1 MKKSI
6 FALSL
11 SLLFFTAD
19 AQIKT
24 PAPSPE
30 GSISQ
35 KVGLTEIS
43 VSYSRPSA
51 KSRIV
56 FGDLVPYGQIWRTG
70 ANAATKIKFGEN
82 VKINGQELPAGE
94 YSFYTIPGKEEWTLI
109 FHKNLNHWGTGG
121 DKYNPEDDA
130 LRFTTKPKNTT
141 TKTETLTFEIGNLRD
156 DACSIELRW
165 ENTSVSFDVQLETDA
180 KVMSAIDEAMKG
192 VSQSTYYQAARYYY
206 DHDKDMNKALEW
218 INKSMEGGND
228 KFWII
233 RQKALILAKLGRHQE
248 AIAAAELSIAK
259 AKEAKNT
266 DYVSMNE
273 KSIAE
278 WKKFVK

>member
-1 MKKSI
+1 MKKS
-6 FALSL
+6 
-11 SLLFFTAD
+11 LLTLAFGFLFLATE

-43 VSYSRPSA
+43 INYSRPST
-51 KSRIV
+51 KGRVI
-56 FGDLVPYGQIWRTG
+56 FGDLVPYGQTWRTG
-70 ANAATKIKFGEN
+70 ANASTKIKFGEN
-82 VKINGQELPAGE
+82 VKINGQDLPAGE

-130 LRFTTKPKNTT
+130 LRVTTKPRNSPG
-141 TKTETLTFEIGNLRD
+141 KTETLTFDINNLRD
-156 DACSIELRW
+156 DACTIELRW
-165 ENTSVSFDVQLETDA
+165 ENTIVSFEVQLETDA
-180 KVMSAIDEAMKG
+180 KVMAAIDEAMKG

-233 RQKALILAKLGRHQE
+233 RQKALILAKLGRYKE
-248 AIAAAELSIAK
+248 AITTAELSIAK

-278 WKKFVK
+278 WKKLVK